1 MRRILVCTGVLGG
14 GTALVFALA
23 AMTAI
28 AFPNGTTVN
37 AGWNGGP
44 MVRGGWN
51 GGLVP
56 APAPV
61 FVPAIE
67 PPMVE
72 GDIAIPDPAFK
83 ALPGDTVQAGDAV
96 EPPEDVPQP

>member
-28 AFPNGTTVN
+28 AFPNGTMVS
-37 AGWNGGP
+37 AGWSGGP
-44 MVRGGWN
+44 VVGGWN
-51 GGLVP
+51 GGVVP

-72 GDIAIPDPAFK
+72 GGIAIPDPAFR

-96 EPPEDVPQP
+96 ETPEAVPQP